1 MSKQPDLTTART
13 EAVVAAARLGAA
25 NDAVDAAAAGAL
37 GINRTDLRILGVV
50 LESGPIAAGTL
61 AAAAG
66 LSPAATTTAIQ
77 RLVTAGYLTRD
88 VDPADRRRATVAIT
102 PAATDVLH
110 RVYGPIER
118 AGRRELARYS
128 AAELAVIVDFLRR
141 GERMQLDQ
149 AARIRALGPVDR
161 VEP

>member
-1 MSKQPDLTTART
+1 MDLTAARN

-37 GINRTDLRILGVV
+37 GVNRTDLRILGVAS
-50 LESGPIAAGTL
+50 ESGPIAAGTL
-61 AAAAG
+61 GAAAG

-77 RLVTAGYLTRD
+77 RLVTAGYLTRG
-88 VDPADRRRATVAIT
+88 VDPVDRRRATVAIT
-102 PAATDVLH
+102 PAAAGLLQ
-110 RVYGPIER
+110 RVYGPIEQ

-128 AAELAVIVDFLRR
+128 AAELTVIVDFLRR

-149 AARIRALGPVDR
+149 AARIRDLGSLSRPPDGR
-161 VEP
+161 